1 MVFVT
6 GATGLLGSHLIYRLV
21 STGHAVCALKRG
33 SSNTDKVR
41 EVFGQYP
48 DGEMLW
54 TRVSWVDGDV
64 LEPDT
69 LTEHIRKATV
79 VYHCAAVVSF
89 SAGDEKLLTETNEK
103 GTRNVCGLCLE
114 YRVRLCYVSS
124 IAALGDAVVETDY
137 IDEETP
143 VIPDRVH
150 SLYSHSKGTSEGIV
164 WQYIGYGLDAV
175 MVCPSVIL
183 GAGMWDRSSAKLYC
197 TAARGIPFYTKGV
210 TGYVDVRDVA
220 ELMVRLGDDK
230 AVTGQRF
237 VVNGGNYSYREL
249 FTLIALANDRRPPWL
264 PLSPW
269 MTELIWRLLA
279 VVGKISGK
287 KPAFTRETART
298 SQHASYYSSARIL
311 ALYPDFHFH
320 ELADT
325 VGHIARVAAAS
336 ERPVQ
341 RLKNEK

>member
-6 GATGLLGSHLIYRLV
+6 GATGLVGSHLLYRLV

-33 SSNTDKVR
+33 NSNTDKVR
-41 EVFGQYP
+41 DVFGQYP
-48 DGEMLW
+48 DGETLW
-54 TRVSWVDGDV
+54 SGVNWVDGDV
-64 LEPDT
+64 LQPHT
-69 LTEHIRKATV
+69 LTDHIRKASV

-89 SAGDEKLLTETNEK
+89 SAGDEKLLTETNER
-103 GTRNVCGLCLE
+103 GTQNVCGLCLE

-124 IAALGDAVVETDY
+124 IAALGDAVMETDF
-137 IDEETP
+137 IDEDTP
-143 VIPDRVH
+143 VIPERVH
-150 SLYSHSKGTSEGIV
+150 SLYSHSKGSSEKIV

-220 ELMVRLGDDK
+220 ELMVHLADDRD
-230 AVTGQRF
+230 VTGQRF

-249 FTLIALANDRRPPWL
+249 FTLIARANGRRPPWL
-264 PLSPW
+264 RLSPW
-269 MTELIWRLLA
+269 MSELIWRLLA

-298 SQHASYYSSARIL
+298 AQHASYYSSAKIL

-320 ELADT
+320 DLADT
-325 VGHIARVAAAS
+325 VDHIARVAAAS
-336 ERPVQ
+336 VCPV
-341 RLKNEK
+341 RSVKKEK